1 MIELDKI
8 KRIYNPVNFIS
19 VFFMEISAVKK
30 YASMF
35 SVNTQ

>member
-8 KRIYNPVNFIS
+8 KRIYNTVNFIS
-19 VFFMEISAVKK
+19 VFFMEVSVKK
-30 YASMF
+30 YASVF